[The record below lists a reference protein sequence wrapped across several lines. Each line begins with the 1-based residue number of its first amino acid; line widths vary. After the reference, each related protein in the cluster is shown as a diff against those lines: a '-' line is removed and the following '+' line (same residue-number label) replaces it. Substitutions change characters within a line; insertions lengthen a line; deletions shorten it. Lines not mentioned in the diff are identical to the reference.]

1 MKDLLTMFFVSVFG
15 VLLALSAA
23 HASTIRLN
31 SSSTD
36 PIDSNVGIDSAV
48 GIFFIDYLIMVS
60 QIIFWLIYEHI
71 LSYKGC

>member
-1 MKDLLTMFFVSVFG
+1 MKDLLTMLLVSVFG

-48 GIFFIDYLIMVS
+48 GIFHRLFDNGFSDNFLVN
-60 QIIFWLIYEHI
+60 I